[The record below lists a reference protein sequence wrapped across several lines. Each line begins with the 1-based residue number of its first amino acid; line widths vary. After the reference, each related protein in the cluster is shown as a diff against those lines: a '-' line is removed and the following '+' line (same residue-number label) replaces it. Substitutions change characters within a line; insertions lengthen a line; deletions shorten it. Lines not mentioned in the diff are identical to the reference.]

1 MSAQPLSV
9 NSLAGFYTALVVFS
23 RMPLAVC
30 YVLSFGFPARTVLHT
45 GIVSELRKRRA
56 NTAAICPGADDPGLK
71 HVAERLGVEMH
82 APPGSLPRAGREYLA
97 ARRYLFEDVRANP
110 ALYARHL
117 RDIEPPSN
125 PPARLRHR
133 LSGAAKRL
141 ERRGLYLLNRVMR
154 RSKVLSG
161 AAAAGERLFLRNR
174 ELRALLQRLDSSLL
188 VTTYPINILEATAMA
203 EAKRLGIPTVVQL
216 LSWDNIT
223 SKGRFPV
230 LGDYYLSWGPI
241 MSGELRE
248 YYGID
253 VNRIFETGVAHFDAQ
268 LTTADVSL
276 RARLLADM
284 GLDPTRPYLL
294 FGMSSPFFAPR
305 EIDLV
310 EELARWVRAGE
321 FGPELNLVV
330 RPHPQNVQGY
340 MAEASWLP
348 RLRALQ
354 GPRVGIFWP
363 KLLESKLAWALDE
376 SDLPALA
383 SIMAG
388 CAINL
393 NSGSTFAIDG
403 LIHQKPV
410 VMTFFDAEDVLPWH
424 RSARRCADF
433 IHLKKLIDTGG
444 LFPVRSF
451 EELRTTL
458 HRLLK
463 EPDLNLDLRKK
474 ALHAECGPV
483 DGRAAERIAD
493 ALVAIANKHAR

>member
-1 MSAQPLSV
+1 MPASA
-9 NSLAGFYTALVVFS
+9 
-23 RMPLAVC
+23 C

-45 GIVSELRKRRA
+45 GIVPELRKRGM
-56 NTAAICPGADDPGLK
+56 TVTAICPAPGDPALMR
-71 HVAERLGVEMH
+71 VAERSGVEMY

-97 ARRYLFEDVRANP
+97 ARRYLFEDVRGNP

-117 RDIEPPSN
+117 RDIEVPSN
-125 PPARLRHR
+125 PPMRLRQR
-133 LSGAAKRL
+133 LSGAARRF
-141 ERRGLYLLNRVMR
+141 ERRTLYFSNRVMCS
-154 RSKVLSG
+154 SKVLSG

-174 ELRALLQRLDSSLL
+174 ELRTLLQRLEPSLL
-188 VTTYPINILEATAMA
+188 VTTYPIDMLEATAMA
-203 EAKRLGIPTVVQL
+203 EARRLGILTVVQL

-241 MSGELRE
+241 MTGELRE
-248 YYGID
+248 YYNVD
-253 VNRIFETGVAHFDAQ
+253 ASRIFETGVAHFDAQ
-268 LTTADVSL
+268 LAMADASL
-276 RARLLADM
+276 RARVLGDM

-294 FGMSSPFFAPR
+294 FGMSSPFFAPH

-310 EELARWVRAGE
+310 EELAGWIRRGE
-321 FGPELNLVV
+321 FGPNLNLVV

-340 MAEASWLP
+340 MADVSWLP

-354 GPRVGIFWP
+354 GPRVGVFWP
-363 KLLESKLAWALDE
+363 RLLESKLAWALDE

-383 SIMAG
+383 SMMAG
-388 CAINL
+388 CTINL

-403 LIHQKPV
+403 LVHQKPV
-410 VMTFFDAEDVLPWH
+410 VLTVFDAGHDLPWH
-424 RSARRCADF
+424 RSARRCANF

-463 EPDLNLDLRKK
+463 EPDLNLEARKK

-483 DGRAAERIAD
+483 DGRASERIAD